1 MCNAAPLQAQA
12 HMFACVHACAQAQ
25 VTPPLLHAHNTHK
38 YTHARGVYTCTHT
51 CTPTPTHSQTTTKFI
66 HTHTHARIL
75 LSLTQDAP
83 GVTLRRSPQERGRQA
98 KRGALG
104 RRGGRQRALGIPRG
118 SHLPCGRRRWERGT
132 HVLTPFSAELQKMYY
147 SSVYACVFMC
157 LCVFRRARV
166 HACVLSW
173 PALVQGAG
181 CQACCKSLHKDAGLG
196 VFVC

>member
-1 MCNAAPLQAQA
+1 M
-12 HMFACVHACAQAQ
+12 HTTH
-25 VTPPLLHAHNTHK
+25 TNTHMR
-38 YTHARGVYTCTHT
+38 AVYTPVHT
-51 CTPTPTHSQTTTKFI
+51 PVHPRPHI
-66 HTHTHARIL
+66 HKPPPSSYTHTHARIL